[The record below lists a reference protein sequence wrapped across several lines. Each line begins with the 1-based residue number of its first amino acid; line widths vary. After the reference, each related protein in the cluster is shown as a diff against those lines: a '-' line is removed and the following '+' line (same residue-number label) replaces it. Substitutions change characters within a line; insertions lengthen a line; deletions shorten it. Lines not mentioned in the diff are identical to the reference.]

1 MIRSTSFL
9 RAYRALPH
17 VAINRCGLAVA
28 RQQSPGWLVQ
38 SAVRSWI
45 RRDGIDMRDFE
56 PGPYRSLQE
65 FFLRRLRPGAR
76 PLGEGIVA
84 PVDGCVVGTGRI
96 ERGTIL
102 QVKGHPI
109 SVDALVNGERAS
121 KAEGRLHDLSL
132 DAYEGGTYLTLFLRP
147 RGYHFVHAP
156 CDLTVEDVRWIP
168 GRFFPQNEDALRH
181 VPRIYERNE
190 RAVLRVRCEG
200 EEGKEGK
207 EGEERAMPALM
218 VMVGAS
224 VIGGIQVTG
233 VPNLRRQGAS
243 PLARRVDKGVEL
255 GHFDFGSTVVMLMP
269 REASVRPAVTMG
281 QEVLMG
287 ERIFT
292 QERSS

>member
-1 MIRSTSFL
+1 MIRSASFL

-28 RQQSPGWLVQ
+28 RQQSPEWLVQ

-56 PGPYRSLQE
+56 PGPYRSLQD

-121 KAEGRLHDLSL
+121 KTEGRLHDLSL

-147 RGYHFVHAP
+147 RGYHYVHAP
-156 CDLTVEDVRWIP
+156 CALTVEDVRWIP

-190 RAVLRVRCEG
+190 RAVLRLRCES
-200 EEGKEGK
+200 E
-207 EGEERAMPALM
+207 MPALL

-243 PLARRVDKGVEL
+243 PLERHVDKGAEL

-269 REASVRPAVTMG
+269 RQASVRPAVSMG

-287 ERIFT
+287 QRIFT